1 MGLPPCRVRS
11 LLRKRRP
18 SRSRPSRM
26 LIWLFIRAA
35 ATDVAW
41 LPALGAGSDQKSHRK
56 RPALIL
62 SKLRSIPTD
71 TATGRHREIQHSE
84 RIEAEL
90 AKQPVIT
97 VPTIV
102 LHGESDGVS
111 PPQSSERH
119 DRFLYRPRMPIAG
132 HFLPREPPEA
142 VVPAVRELG

>member
-1 MGLPPCRVRS
+1 MVTATSDVADVVLPPCRVGS

-71 TATGRHREIQHSE
+71 TATGRRRVTPHSSPS
-84 RIEAEL
+84 RPSFV
-90 AKQPVIT
+90 KQPVIT

-102 LHGESDGVS
+102 LHGDSDGVS
-111 PPQSSERH
+111 P
-119 DRFLYRPRMPIAG
+119 
-132 HFLPREPPEA
+132 
-142 VVPAVRELG
+142 